1 MSMRR
6 VITGVAAIAALAGNV
21 WAQEVD
27 QEPERP
33 SPALLET
40 VQPMGLRISVGDL
53 RWDTNDATGMPEWQV
68 PVACG
73 AAAGEQERLAS
84 PMPGDRWLFGVLWG
98 DDVAEPRSYIQA
110 IPKVTLW
117 LTQPETGRSW
127 PAALGAVLQMP
138 DVHGASGAA
147 VVARRRFGVGGRD
160 GPRRSRRGGPRDAE
174 KQGHE
179 GSVGCPVDRG
189 RGEAPAVARLQLR
202 RDGGARGWAGQR
214 RTGIRG
220 SRSRTVLIP
229 DGTGPASLGRRR
241 DPALAVT
248 VSRPSCV
255 R

>member
-127 PAALGAVLQMP
+127 PAAWGRFYRCPMSTEHLALPLWPEDASALADGAVLVEVDVEALGMP
-138 DVHGASGAA
+138 RSRDMREVLDARSIEDA
-147 VVARRRFGVGGRD
+147 ARRLLWLAFNFDEMAVPVD
-160 GPRRSRRGGPRDAE
+160 GLVNGGPVFE
-174 KQGHE
+174 
-179 GSVGCPVDRG
+179 
-189 RGEAPAVARLQLR
+189 
-202 RDGGARGWAGQR
+202 
-214 RTGIRG
+214 
-220 SRSRTVLIP
+220 
-229 DGTGPASLGRRR
+229 
-241 DPALAVT
+241 
-248 VSRPSCV
+248 V
-255 R
+255 REVVPY